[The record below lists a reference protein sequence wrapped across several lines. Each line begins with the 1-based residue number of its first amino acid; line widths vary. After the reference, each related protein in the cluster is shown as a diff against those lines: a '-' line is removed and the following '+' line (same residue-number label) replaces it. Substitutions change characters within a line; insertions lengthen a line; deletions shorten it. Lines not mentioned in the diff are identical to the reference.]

1 MPAAIGKMRVSTPV
15 RAGIRRN
22 ALGARRHIRPR
33 SCGCYPWPDVW
44 RVAAVFVAIPEGV
57 GVGVRMHRLS
67 RWGVMALLIG
77 ALPAPARA
85 SAGDTPPAAVEPVE
99 DAAVR
104 KVIADYGRAIET
116 KDLELFKIVKPNL
129 TQEEERRARTAF
141 DTVKSQV
148 VKITVNS
155 VDVQGSD
162 AVVRVSRR
170 DTLNGSLV
178 SSFPQTFRL
187 ARKAGGWAI
196 QEIGK

>member
-1 MPAAIGKMRVSTPV
+1 MRM
-15 RAGIRRN
+15 
-22 ALGARRHIRPR
+22 
-33 SCGCYPWPDVW
+33 Y
-44 RVAAVFVAIPEGV
+44 
-57 GVGVRMHRLS
+57 RLS

-77 ALPAPARA
+77 ALQAPARE
-85 SAGDTPPAAVEPVE
+85 SAGDTPPAVEPVE

-129 TQEEERRARTAF
+129 TQEEQRRARSAF
-141 DTVKSQV
+141 DTVKSHV
-148 VKITVNS
+148 VKITVMS

-170 DTLNGSLV
+170 DTINGSLV

-187 ARKAGGWAI
+187 ARKAGAWAI